1 MALLFEIVFAGED
14 WKNFGFTVV
23 KDGIKGIEQMRD
35 IRLDIEWPPASNTPV
50 FFGSELGEW
59 HITVTGLV
67 KGSSRSDLKTKL
79 ESIKA
84 TLADSLT
91 AAQELYFGDQ
101 LNLCYDA
108 VYDGTFNVRF
118 LGSAIKGTAALVTVG
133 FLVFAER
140 AAEA

>member
-23 KDGIKGIEQMRD
+23 RDGIQGIEQMRD
-35 IRLDIEWPPASNTPV
+35 VRLDIEWPPASNTPV
-50 FFGSELGEW
+50 FFGSEKGEW

-67 KGSSRSDLKTKL
+67 RGSSRSDLKTKL
-79 ESIKA
+79 ESIKG

-91 AAQELYFGDQ
+91 AAQELYFGDH

-108 VYDGTFNVRF
+108 VYDGKFDLKF
-118 LGSAIKGTAALVTVG
+118 IGSALKTNAALLTVG
-133 FLVFAER
+133 FLVFDER
-140 AAEA
+140 V

>member
-14 WKNFGFTVV
+14 WKNFSFTVV

-35 IRLDIEWPPASNTPV
+35 LRLDLEWPPASNTPV

-59 HITVTGLV
+59 HITVTGIV
-67 KGSSRSDLKTKL
+67 KGSSRSDLKTRL
-79 ESIKA
+79 EAIKA

-101 LNLCYDA
+101 LNLHYDA
-108 VYDGTFNVRF
+108 VFDGTFDIRL
-118 LGSAIKGTAALVTVG
+118 LGSALRSSSALLTVG
-133 FLVFAER
+133 FLVFEER
-140 AAEA
+140 A

>member
-35 IRLDIEWPPASNTPV
+35 LRLDLEWPPASNTPV

-59 HITVTGLV
+59 HITVTGIV
-67 KGSSRSDLKTKL
+67 KGSSRSDLKTRL

-101 LNLCYDA
+101 LNLHYAA
-108 VYDGTFNVRF
+108 VFDGTFDIRL
-118 LGSAIKGTAALVTVG
+118 LGSALRSSSALLTVG
-133 FLVFAER
+133 FLVFEER
-140 AAEA
+140 A

>member
-35 IRLDIEWPPASNTPV
+35 LRLDLEWPPASNTPV

-59 HITVTGLV
+59 HITVTGIV
-67 KGSSRSDLKTKL
+67 KGSSRSDLKTRL

-101 LNLCYDA
+101 LNLHYDA
-108 VYDGTFNVRF
+108 VFDGTFDIRL
-118 LGSAIKGTAALVTVG
+118 LGSALRSSSALLTVG
-133 FLVFAER
+133 FLVFEER
-140 AAEA
+140 A

>member
-23 KDGIKGIEQMRD
+23 RDGIKGIEQMRNL
-35 IRLDIEWPPASNTPV
+35 RLDMEWPPASNTPV

-59 HITVTGLV
+59 HITVTGIV
-67 KGSSRSDLKTKL
+67 KGTSRSDLKSKL

-91 AAQELYFGDQ
+91 GAQELYLGDQ

-108 VYDGTFNVRF
+108 VYDGTFNIKL
-118 LGSAIKGTAALVTVG
+118 LGSALNSRAALLTVG
-133 FLVFAER
+133 FLVFDER
-140 AAEA
+140 A

>member
-23 KDGIKGIEQMRD
+23 RDGIKGIEQMRD
-35 IRLDIEWPPASNTPV
+35 VRLDIEWPPASNTPV
-50 FFGSELGEW
+50 IFGSEKGEW

-67 KGSSRSDLKTKL
+67 KGSSRSDLKSKL
-79 ESIKA
+79 ESIKG

-108 VYDGTFNVRF
+108 VYDGTFSLKF
-118 LGSAIKGTAALVTVG
+118 LGSALKTRAALLTVG
-133 FLVFAER
+133 FLVFDER
-140 AAEA
+140 A